1 MALQVSYGRRQKC
14 NGKLH
19 HMLQYLRG
27 AVCEC
32 RTAMSHHSDEQSMLT
47 VTSDSF
53 WEPGNYKRTTRR
65 VDDGHRLCG
74 ELQALVQ
81 ERADIEKTYAKSLR
95 GWAKKWNDLI
105 EKGPEYGTM
114 EAAWKGG
121 MVEAE
126 RLSDLHLTVRDRL
139 VNDVI
144 AQIKN
149 WQKDTYHKSMIQLK
163 ERKEM
168 DEAFKKAQKPWA
180 KFLQKVERTRLEY
193 HTACKQ
199 ERTAQNQERNAGGDS
214 SLSPDQV
221 KKMAERVSKCRED
234 VSKSREKY
242 QAALAEI
249 TAYNPRY
256 IEDMSGVFER
266 CQQME
271 AQRLTFF
278 KDVLFSFHKCL
289 DISQEPTLPQI
300 YEEFHHTI
308 NNADHQKDLKWWAN
322 NHGVNMAM
330 AWPQFEEYTEEF
342 REIAKGKKESLPT
355 APITLLNQR
364 PVSED
369 ELPPITNNK
378 MAMKANHEPPPANH
392 NNTSNANNTN
402 NIIKKETISAP
413 IAVTNGTASAP
424 KSNKSSPAK
433 EPPGKPQENPF
444 EEDEWDEESGGAL
457 TDTGEPG
464 QPVRA
469 LYDYTGAESD
479 ELSFRQGDLFEKLE
493 DEDEQG
499 WCKGRKDGRV
509 GLYPANYVEPVGH

>member
-1 MALQVSYGRRQKC
+1 MTRAKCRRC
-14 NGKLH
+14 RGKVH
-19 HMLQYLRG
+19 HVLQYFRG

-32 RTAMSHHSDEQSMLT
+32 RTAMSHHSDEQALLT
-47 VTSDSF
+47 TTSDSF
-53 WEPGNYKRTTRR
+53 WEPGNYKRTTKR

-81 ERADIEKTYAKSLR
+81 ERADIEKAYAKSLR

-126 RLSDLHLTVRDRL
+126 RLSDLHLGVRDRL
-139 VNDVI
+139 VNDVM

-180 KFLQKVERTRLEY
+180 KLLQKVERTRLEY

-199 ERTAQNQERNAGGDS
+199 ERTAQNQERNASGDS

-221 KKMAERVSKCRED
+221 KKMAERVAKCREE

-256 IEDMSGVFER
+256 IDDMTGVFDR

-271 AQRLTFF
+271 AQRLKFF

-289 DISQEPTLPQI
+289 NISQEPTLPQI

-330 AWPQFEEYTEEF
+330 AWPQFEE
-342 REIAKGKKESLPT
+342 
-355 APITLLNQR
+355 
-364 PVSED
+364 
-369 ELPPITNNK
+369 LPPISNNK
-378 MAMKANHEPPPANH
+378 SNKTNHAEQPPAAPV
-392 NNTSNANNTN
+392 ANNTTAN
-402 NIIKKETISAP
+402 NTIDKKTISAP
-413 IAVTNGTASAP
+413 IAVTNGTAAAP
-424 KSNKSSPAK
+424 KSAKTSPNK
-433 EPPGKPQENPF
+433 EPAGGGGGGKQDNPF

-464 QPVRA
+464 VPVRA

>member
-1 MALQVSYGRRQKC
+1 MKEKRRSGRCRGKVHHALR
-14 NGKLH
+14 
-19 HMLQYLRG
+19 YLGG

-32 RTAMSHHSDEQSMLT
+32 RTAMSHHSDEQALLS
-47 VTSDSF
+47 VASDSF

-95 GWAKKWNDLI
+95 AWGKKWNDLI

-126 RLSDLHLTVRDRL
+126 RLSDLHLGVRDRL

-180 KFLQKVERTRLEY
+180 KLLQKVERTRLEY

-199 ERTAQNQERNAGGDS
+199 ERTAQNQERNASGDS
-214 SLSPDQV
+214 SLSPDQVSSQV
-221 KKMAERVSKCRED
+221 KKMAERVSKCREE

-249 TAYNPRY
+249 TGYNPRY
-256 IEDMSGVFER
+256 IEDMTAVFER

-289 DISQEPTLPQI
+289 NISQEPTLPQI

-342 REIAKGKKESLPT
+342 RDIAKGKSKESLPT
-355 APITLLNQR
+355 GPITLLNQR

-369 ELPPITNNK
+369 ELPPINSTKTSKN
-378 MAMKANHEPPPANH
+378 ANHSDTMNSTQSVALHNTPSG
-392 NNTSNANNTN
+392 NNT
-402 NIIKKETISAP
+402 IDKKTISAP
-413 IAVTNGTASAP
+413 IAVTIERLDIFMCTSKCCRAAHAGP
-424 KSNKSSPAK
+424 RPAR
-433 EPPGKPQENPF
+433 
-444 EEDEWDEESGGAL
+444 
-457 TDTGEPG
+457 
-464 QPVRA
+464 RA
-469 LYDYTGAESD
+469 LALNADALPLYTITEINPAV
-479 ELSFRQGDLFEKLE
+479 ELVCYK
-493 DEDEQG
+493 
-499 WCKGRKDGRV
+499 
-509 GLYPANYVEPVGH
+509 

>member
-27 AVCEC
+27 AVCDC

-180 KFLQKVERTRLEY
+180 KLLQKVERTRLEY

-214 SLSPDQV
+214 SLSPDQRHLLV
-221 KKMAERVSKCRED
+221 KKMAERVSKCREE

-289 DISQEPTLPQI
+289 NISQEPTLPQI

-330 AWPQFEEYTEEF
+330 AWPQFEE
-342 REIAKGKKESLPT
+342 
-355 APITLLNQR
+355 
-364 PVSED
+364 
-369 ELPPITNNK
+369 LPPITNNK
-378 MAMKANHEPPPANH
+378 MATKANHEPPPANH

-402 NIIKKETISAP
+402 NVIKKETISAP

-444 EEDEWDEESGGAL
+444 DEDEWDEESGGAL